1 MLQIAPHV
9 ASTGRPPSAG
19 DPCTEETRMTEARP
33 LPAADSLRNVPLSRR
48 EFLYYLW
55 GASMAV
61 FLAGTGGAT
70 IWFALPRFREGEYG
84 GVLTVPV
91 GDIPEADS
99 GPKEYADGRFW
110 LVNLG
115 PSTLED
121 SRQPEDYPVQP
132 GVKALY
138 KVCVHLGCIYKWVPT
153 SDRFECP
160 CHGSKYLKSG
170 SRIDGPARR
179 NLDTFFV
186 QAVDASGTVLAETA
200 AQMGNLEGSAIE
212 IPTGTV
218 ALRID
223 TGRRITGAPNSRPG
237 GGL

>member
-1 MLQIAPHV
+1 
-9 ASTGRPPSAG
+9 
-19 DPCTEETRMTEARP
+19 MTEAGT
-33 LPAADSLRNVPLSRR
+33 PAAAESLANIPLSRR

-61 FLAGTGGAT
+61 FLAGAGGAT

-84 GVLTVPV
+84 GIITLPISE
-91 GDIPEADS
+91 IPQPDS
-99 GPKEYADGRFW
+99 GPKEYAAGRFW

-115 PSTLED
+115 DASLQDP
-121 SRQPEDYPVQP
+121 RQPAEYPIEA

-160 CHGSKYLKSG
+160 CHGSKYLKTG
-170 SRIDGPARR
+170 ARIAGPARR
-179 NLDTFFV
+179 NLDTFLI
-186 QAVDASGTVLAETA
+186 QAVDAAGNVLAESE
-200 AQMGNLEGSAIE
+200 AQLGSLEGSAIS
-212 IPTGTV
+212 ILPGTA

-223 TGRRITGAPNSRPG
+223 TGRRIQGAPNSRPG
-237 GGL
+237 GGS